1 MIFTIVQHILFYLV
15 HVDFLIILVMYYD
28 LTHDRLLCC
37 QKSRNKFW
45 NQIGNNF
52 FSSFYSNESHNL
64 TLSVAPIRPC
74 LFAITFASGYGE
86 NCVDD
91 LEY

>member
-1 MIFTIVQHILFYLV
+1 MILLMTGFY
-15 HVDFLIILVMYYD
+15 VDNVINYEIKL
-28 LTHDRLLCC
+28 
-37 QKSRNKFW
+37 W

-52 FSSFYSNESHNL
+52 FSSFYSNESHNS